1 MAQSAEKLERIYD
14 SYSGIYDLLFNNI
27 FQPGRERAVHA
38 LGIRPGDRV
47 LEVGVGTG
55 LSLPYYPVH
64 CEIVGIDISDP
75 MLRKASERCREL
87 GIRGAEFLRMEA
99 ERMTL
104 PDESFD
110 RVLASYVMT
119 AVADP
124 PKVAAELW
132 RVCRPG
138 GTIVFLNHFRS
149 RHRFVALGERA
160 LTPLSRKLG
169 FVLDLPLD
177 RLVAN
182 GHFTVEGIEKVNI
195 PPLWSL
201 VRLRRNPVSAT

>member
-1 MAQSAEKLERIYD
+1 MAMSAEKVERIYD
-14 SYSGIYDLLFNNI
+14 SYSGVYDLLFNGI
-27 FQPGRERAVHA
+27 MQPGRERAVLA
-38 LGIRPGDRV
+38 LSIQPGDRV

-55 LSLPYYPVH
+55 LSLPYYPLH

-110 RVLASYVMT
+110 RVLASYVMS

-124 PKVAAELW
+124 HRVTAELW

-138 GTIVFLNHFRS
+138 GTIVLLNHFRS
-149 RHRFVALGERA
+149 RHRLVAAGERA
-160 LTPLSRKLG
+160 LTPLSKRFG
-169 FVLDLPLD
+169 FVLDLALE
-177 RLVAN
+177 RLIAN
-182 GHFTVEGIEKVNI
+182 GFFTVEGIEKVNM

-201 VRLRRNPVSAT
+201 VRLRRNPTSTA